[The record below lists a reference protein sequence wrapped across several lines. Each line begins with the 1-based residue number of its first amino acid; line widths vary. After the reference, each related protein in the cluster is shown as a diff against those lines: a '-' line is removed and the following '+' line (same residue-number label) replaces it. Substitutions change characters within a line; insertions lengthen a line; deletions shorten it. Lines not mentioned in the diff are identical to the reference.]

1 MKQSSLATL
10 GKKIKKT
17 PKIDKMLRECEK
29 FGQINCPDN
38 SENVH

>member
-1 MKQSSLATL
+1 MF
-10 GKKIKKT
+10 GKKMKKT
-17 PKIDKMLRECEK
+17 PKMDENLGYRGI

>member
-17 PKIDKMLRECEK
+17 PKIDKMLRECEILK
-29 FGQINCPDN
+29 QIWAN
-38 SENVH
+38 